1 MEPVDD
7 KQEEHFK
14 KLVHEAKPDSP
25 SDAFTRAVMLRVAEE
40 VAFKAV
46 MQQNAVEIPSPA
58 FTAGII
64 AQIRAAEAPAPAKP
78 IAFKQV
84 GYWIAASWAV
94 LVIAC
99 FFIPG
104 NEQPS
109 VLLTALNGIALS
121 NNLFTQRVFTIP
133 QPYMLTVIGLS
144 CLVLL
149 DYFLRNRSMLINKTA
164 RS

>member
-1 MEPVDD
+1 MEPIDD

-14 KLVHEAKPDSP
+14 KLVREAHRDHP
-25 SDAFTRAVMLRVAEE
+25 SDAFTQAVMLRVEE
-40 VAFKAV
+40 EAAFRIM
-46 MQQNAVEIPSPA
+46 MQESAVEIPSRA
-58 FTAGII
+58 FTSGIM
-64 AQIRAAEAPAPAKP
+64 AQIRAAEVPAAAKP
-78 IAFKQV
+78 FAFKQM
-84 GYWIAASWAV
+84 GYWIAAAWAM
-94 LVIAC
+94 LLIAC

-104 NEQPS
+104 NDQPS
-109 VLLTALNGIALS
+109 MLLTALNGIVRS

-149 DYFLRNRSMLINKTA
+149 DYFLRNKSMLINKTA